1 MLISVVFGF
10 YKGGGVNRNNS
21 TSRCKAKLEYN
32 PLYSFKISNY
42 LHQKLNK
49 GGELSGV
56 AIGGDQ
62 LQKHRVPI
70 RAPQQ
75 KLAHLVTSIFCNGF
89 VNEEI

>member
-21 TSRCKAKLEYN
+21 TSRCKAKLEYST
-32 PLYSFKISNY
+32 LYSFKISNY

-62 LQKHRVPI
+62 L
-70 RAPQQ
+70 
-75 KLAHLVTSIFCNGF
+75 
-89 VNEEI
+89 